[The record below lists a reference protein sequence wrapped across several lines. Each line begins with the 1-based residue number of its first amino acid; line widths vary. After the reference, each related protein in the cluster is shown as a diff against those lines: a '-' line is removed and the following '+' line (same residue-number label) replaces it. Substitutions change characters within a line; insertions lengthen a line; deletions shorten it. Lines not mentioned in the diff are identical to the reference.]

1 MAYSKNTKPIKI
13 AVGKTTA
20 LNYIKSF
27 SANAKTPEEKK
38 EIENLVRL
46 VDAFEKDI
54 ARLLQDSNFE
64 YKKILL
70 DDLYTLLKNLKVL
83 TENNINAIS
92 DLAKSNI
99 KSVLGKISGNSEAAR
114 DLGDILDYANTNL
127 PVLLKHLYEHLDKH
141 FTEVDK
147 VISGLT
153 DSGIFQKPS
162 EVKSDINNL
171 FNGIFETFKIDII
184 ASVNVFGKNILNSIN
199 AINPASSNSSYK
211 SIFSQAKKTS
221 NKLIKVLDKLEDLSK
236 GVLENRRSS
245 KDNLSDVGISGGINS
260 ALTNSIELKK
270 VNKELDKLNAEHK
283 NVKAHINKVKKSGG
297 IFTFLAS
304 TLFTPP
310 GMFFAGFL
318 YGYFEEN
325 ILYLFNEYLNPLLDD
340 IISGK
345 ASDKIVKKYH
355 SIGEYWL
362 TSLDRIDYAIY
373 TISNM
378 FEIVLKSFDWVADA
392 AIRVFPYLQS
402 ILSIFLDPES
412 LRKLWN
418 TVEGHVLAQQYINMT
433 TRAFNVAA
441 KRIASLAIVG
451 GGGSNFGFFGISGF
465 SEILRSIP
473 GLALSGVNWWLAYS
487 SVKSMFDEAIPES
500 LDEFDEVIKLDQEK
514 YKNEVNALLDK
525 YSPYKAYSSEQE
537 YKPNTHPNTT
547 QVGRLGTI
555 QIQQNAAGES
565 IAISDLRV
573 GSDLAKTFVQSSV
586 YDTDVL
592 RLARENGLSESE
604 AKSIAKL
611 NFNPIISGTRG
622 NPLLEFD
629 KMFGTAT
636 LQAAKDLSIDG
647 QTNQLMSMGT
657 WINLDDGLSHKELI
671 DSISAKG
678 LTDMNTILDQ
688 LIRSYSGDI
697 KFGNDESHLKN
708 LSHHELIT
716 KIYNASLD
724 KNTGILDKSKLDA
737 NISKFIINNTNVP
750 DTQTMRD
757 MFKAYFNAVDRTH
770 INYEEMLKSKNAIDD
785 SGNINIKSALEYGSA
800 TLATTRSGISQS
812 IDVFNIQA
820 LAKAAERYSAVY
832 DDLMKSGNIEGANQA
847 RQNMMFLK
855 SVIRDLSNSVLAS
868 NSVISEGLKTYI
880 PEVAKQLND
889 ILAKRIV
896 EHRELIKESIDSYI
910 KDREERTSQ
919 SYIAPVAEQDIMLIH
934 KQFNETAENLS
945 Y

>member
-99 KSVLGKISGNSEAAR
+99 KGVLGKISGNSEAAR
-114 DLGDILDYANTNL
+114 DLGDILDYANKNL
-127 PVLLKHLYEHLDKH
+127 PVLLKHLYKHLDKH

-153 DSGIFQKPS
+153 DPSIFEKS
-162 EVKSDINNL
+162 NNIKSDINNL
-171 FNGIFETFKIDII
+171 FGGFFSTVKTNITVSIE
-184 ASVNVFGKNILNSIN
+184 AFGKNILNSIN
-199 AINPASSNSSYK
+199 SIDLSSPTSYK
-211 SIFSQAKKTS
+211 SVFKDAKKTS
-221 NKLIKVLDKLEDLSK
+221 NKLIKVLDKLEELSK
-236 GVLENRRSS
+236 GVLQNQEGAKTNISS
-245 KDNLSDVGISGGINS
+245 DTSIGISG
-260 ALTNSIELKK
+260 ALTSSIELKR
-270 VNKELDKLNAEHK
+270 VDKELDKLNSEHK
-283 NVKAHINKVKKSGG
+283 KTKSYIDQSKKSGG

-318 YGYFEEN
+318 YGYFEKN
-325 ILYLFNEYLNPLLDD
+325 ILYLFNEYLNPLLQD
-340 IISGK
+340 IVSGK
-345 ASDKIVKKYH
+345 ASDKLVKHYH
-355 SIGEYWL
+355 RVGEYWIS
-362 TSLDRIDYAIY
+362 SLNNIDYALY

-378 FEIVLKSFDWVADA
+378 FEVVLKSFDWLGDA
-392 AIRVFPYLQS
+392 ATRLFPYLQS

-412 LRKLWN
+412 LRRLWN

-473 GLALSGVNWWLAYS
+473 GLALSGVNWWLAYR
-487 SVKSMFDEAIPES
+487 SVKTMFDEAIPES
-500 LDEFDEVIKLDQEK
+500 LDDFEEIFKLDQEK

-537 YKPNTHPNTT
+537 YKPANQAGVS

-555 QIQQNAAGES
+555 QIHQESTSAGTLPV
-565 IAISDLRV
+565 ISDLRV
-573 GSDLAKTFVQSSV
+573 GSDLSKTFVQSSV
-586 YDTDVL
+586 YDTDAL
-592 RLARENGLSESE
+592 KLARANGLRENE
-604 AKSIAKL
+604 AKSIARL
-611 NFNPIISGTRG
+611 DFNPIISGANG
-622 NPLLEFD
+622 NPLVDFD

-636 LQAAKDLSIDG
+636 LQASKDLSIDG
-647 QTNQLMSMGT
+647 QTNQLMSIGS
-657 WINLDDGLSHKELI
+657 WVNLDDGLSHKELI

-678 LTDMNTILDQ
+678 LTDMNSILNR
-688 LIRSYSGDI
+688 LIRSYGSLI
-697 KFGNDESHLKN
+697 EFGNDDNHLKN
-708 LSHHELIT
+708 LSHAELIT
-716 KIYNASLD
+716 KIYNKSLINGKLD
-724 KNTGILDKSKLDA
+724 KTELDK
-737 NISKFIINNTNVP
+737 NISKFIIDKTNIS

-757 MFKAYFNAVDRTH
+757 MFRAYFAAVDRTH
-770 INYEEMLKSKNAIDD
+770 INYAEMLNPKNNVIDA
-785 SGNINIKSALEYGSA
+785 SGNINVESALKYGSA
-800 TLATTRSGISQS
+800 SLATTRTGIGQS
-812 IDVFNIQA
+812 VDVFNIQA
-820 LAKAAERYSAVY
+820 LAKAAERYGAVY
-832 DDLMKSGNIEGANQA
+832 DDLMKSGNVTGAQQA
-847 RQNMMFLK
+847 RENMMFLRT
-855 SVIRDLSNSVLAS
+855 VIKDLSNGVLAS
-868 NSVISEGLKTYI
+868 NSVISEGLKNYL
-880 PEVAKQLND
+880 PEVSKQLND
-889 ILAKRIV
+889 ILAKRVI
-896 EHRELIKESIDSYI
+896 EHRNLIKESIDSYL

-919 SYIAPVAEQDIMLIH
+919 NYLAPVAEQDIVLIH
-934 KQFNETAENLS
+934 RQFNEPEESLS